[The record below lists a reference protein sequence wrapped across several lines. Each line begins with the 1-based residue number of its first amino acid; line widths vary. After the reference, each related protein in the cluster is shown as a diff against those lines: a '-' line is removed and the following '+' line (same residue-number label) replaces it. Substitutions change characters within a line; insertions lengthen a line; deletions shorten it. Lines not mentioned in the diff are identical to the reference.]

1 MNIIRLQGEAEL
13 RAGIYYEYDVDSKP
27 LGEGGMGRVFK
38 GFRVNQRTGEKMPVA
53 IKAIYENIP
62 ERVVERARRE
72 AEIQVDHD
80 NLIRMYGF
88 VEAITSATD
97 KSPAKVHYHVVME
110 LLIGVTLEDVLNGIT
125 TDKHGMQIPFA
136 AELYKQYQNQ
146 KVKATIGIMKAILS
160 GLMSLHDKGIIHRDI
175 DPSNIMI
182 TFDNKIKLI
191 DFGICK
197 QVVSLGSQD
206 KGLTATGVFMGKVN
220 YAAPELVLGDVKS
233 QSYTTDIYAMGVLLY
248 QLMTGH
254 HPFSGTDQEVL
265 AANLRKSF
273 PMKDVKHGDIKKII
287 QKATEKPQNKRYGSV
302 AEMRVALEHIKQD
315 GNDTKF
321 SPKLLVGAATA
332 IAIVVGI
339 IFIFTNNSPNIDQP
353 SQSLHDSIPAQPVVT
368 PPSSKQLLTNA
379 IAYLDMDS
387 SDSNKNGTKILMSL
401 ANDSAYVPAMLEYG
415 ILYAKA
421 TSSFPEV
428 SNRQTKLGV
437 EPDLDVSTEWL
448 TKVLEKEPTN
458 YKAAY
463 WIYNNLM
470 TKFDN
475 NATTQEEVK
484 LLASTFKLFKTLT
497 ESSSDEDAVRY
508 RNAMIAAG
516 DEDTLKAWAII
527 N

>member
-38 GFRVNQRTGEKMPVA
+38 GFRVNQRTGERTPVA

-72 AEIQVDHD
+72 SEIQVDHD

-88 VEAITSATD
+88 VEAVTLATD
-97 KSPAKVHYHVVME
+97 KSPARVHYHVIME

-136 AELYKQYQNQ
+136 AELYSQYQNQ
-146 KVKATIGIMKAILS
+146 KVKATVRIMKAVLS
-160 GLMSLHDKGIIHRDI
+160 GLMSLHDRGIIHRDI

-197 QVVSLGSQD
+197 QIVTLGSQD

-233 QSYTTDIYAMGVLLY
+233 QNYTTDIYAMGVLLY
-248 QLMTGH
+248 QLMAGH
-254 HPFSGTDQEVL
+254 LPFSGTDQEIL
-265 AANLRKSF
+265 AANLHKSF
-273 PMKDVKHGDIKKII
+273 PMKDVKREDIKRII
-287 QKATEKPQNKRYGSV
+287 RKATEKPQNKRYGSV
-302 AEMRVALEHIKQD
+302 AEMRVALEHLKQD
-315 GNDTKF
+315 KGDNKI
-321 SPKLLVGAATA
+321 SLMLLSAVAT
-332 IAIVVGI
+332 VVAVVIGGI
-339 IFIFTNNSPNIDQP
+339 FLFTNKGSDIDQS
-353 SQSLHDSIPAQPVVT
+353 SQPIQRPIPVQPTVK
-368 PPSSKQLLTNA
+368 PSSKQLLTNA

-387 SDSNKNGTKILMSL
+387 SDSTENGTKILMSL
-401 ANDSAYVPAMLEYG
+401 ANDSAYAPAMLEYG

-428 SNRQTKLGV
+428 SSRQKKLGI

-448 TKVLEKEPTN
+448 TKVLEKEPAN

-470 TKFDN
+470 TKVEN
-475 NATTQEEVK
+475 NATTQEEAR

>member
-38 GFRVNQRTGEKMPVA
+38 GFRVNQRTGERMPVA
-53 IKAIYENIP
+53 IKAIYENIS

-88 VEAITSATD
+88 VEAVTPATE
-97 KSPAKVHYHVVME
+97 KSPARVHYHVVME

-136 AELYKQYQNQ
+136 AELYSQYQNQ
-146 KVKATIGIMKAILS
+146 KVVATVRIMKAVLA

-197 QVVSLGSQD
+197 QIVTLGSQD

-233 QSYTTDIYAMGVLLY
+233 QNYTTDIYAMGVLLY
-248 QLMTGH
+248 QLITGH
-254 HPFSGTDQEVL
+254 LPFSGTDQDVL

-273 PMKDVKHGDIKKII
+273 PMKDVKRSDIKKII
-287 QKATEKPQNKRYGSV
+287 QKATEKPQNRRYGSV
-302 AEMRVALEHIKQD
+302 AEMRVAFEHVKQD
-315 GNDTKF
+315 GGDSKF
-321 SPKLLVGAATA
+321 SPKMLIGAAA
-332 IAIVVGI
+332 IVAAIVVGVV
-339 IFIFTNNSPNIDQP
+339 IFSGGGVKENQLSENIQDF
-353 SQSLHDSIPAQPVVT
+353 IPAPVIN
-368 PPSSKQLLTNA
+368 PSSRQLLSNA
-379 IAYLDMDS
+379 IAYMDMDS
-387 SDSNKNGTKILMSL
+387 SDSTTNGSKILMSL
-401 ANDSAYVPAMLEYG
+401 ANDSAYAPAMLEYG
-415 ILYAKA
+415 ILYARATKA
-421 TSSFPEV
+421 FPEIQT
-428 SNRQTKLGV
+428 RQEKLGV
-437 EPDLDVSTEWL
+437 EPNLTESNEWL
-448 TKVLEKEPTN
+448 QMVLEKDPTN

-463 WIYNNLM
+463 WLYNNLM
-470 TKFDN
+470 TKFEN
-475 NATTQEEVK
+475 NATTTDD
-484 LLASTFKLFKTLT
+484 LTLMASTFKLFKKSV
-497 ESSSDEDAVRY
+497 ESSTDEEAGRY
-508 RNAMIAAG
+508 KNAMIAAG
-516 DEDTLKAWAII
+516 DEDTLRAWAII